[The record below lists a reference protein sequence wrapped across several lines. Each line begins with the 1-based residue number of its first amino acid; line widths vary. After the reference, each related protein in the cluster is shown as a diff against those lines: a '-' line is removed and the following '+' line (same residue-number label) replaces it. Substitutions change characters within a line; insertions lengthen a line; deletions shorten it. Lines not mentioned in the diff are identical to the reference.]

1 MLLVLCFRKEGKKKS
16 EKTTL
21 PRLFH
26 TPVVPFR
33 FCFRLQSK
41 ALGYLLYKKVLFPL
55 PEN

>member
-1 MLLVLCFRKEGKKKS
+1 MLVLCFRKEGKKKS